1 MRRVLGIVVTLVVV
15 LAVAGAGFLLYGR
28 QTQWT
33 AIAGDPDTGPYDF
46 SALTRSAS
54 PNDALLCSPGLC
66 EGLTV
71 DGPLPVYEMAP
82 DALMAALAQ
91 AIDAQPDRKE
101 RVDGGADPLGLRY
114 VTWTETLR
122 FPDTSQFLAVDLG
135 DGRTG
140 LIAYARAQIG
150 RSDMGNNRARLERWT
165 AAIDTGG

>member
-1 MRRVLGIVVTLVVV
+1 MRRVLGIILTLVIVI
-15 LAVAGAGFLLYGR
+15 AVAGAAFLLYGR
-28 QTQWT
+28 QTQWAT
-33 AIAGDPDTGPYDF
+33 IAGEPDTGPYDF

-71 DGPLPVYEMAP
+71 DGPLPVFEMTP
-82 DALMAALAQ
+82 DALIAALQ
-91 AIDAQPDRKE
+91 AAIEAQPDRKE
-101 RVDGGADPLGLRY
+101 RVDGATDPLGLRY

-140 LIAYARAQIG
+140 LIAYARAGLGQ
-150 RSDMGNNRARLERWT
+150 SDMGNNRARLERWT
-165 AAIDTGG
+165 SAIDASS